1 MSKEAYTVVFESG
14 VDENLFF
21 DSGDGRDI
29 EVISR
34 LSSIP
39 GVASVKLD
47 EEEKT
52 SLLESAEVKNLEK
65 AKMPVKFSTAFYDGP
80 WPSTVVNTDLVGGAD
95 LTAPPVS
102 NGNSYDYQP
111 LGKAL
116 MSSVNITASS
126 GPAGFHSYQG
136 EDNLV
141 TANWEQVP
149 VGRYVDIVCIEA
161 GVPPDTSYNSR
172 EYYFDFAEYDPRTW
186 NLTLT
191 PNGSSNWIVSGTHR
205 GGTLSSANN
214 PTLIFHPGDTV
225 NFTNNASSSHPLE
238 LVDGSGNQL
247 PLVDNQGAANGETLT
262 YKISKWGNGGI
273 QFYYRCTIHTGSMVG
288 GVNLSLGANSKIVKM
303 DWSNYDSAMN
313 EPGNNQ
319 ISNPSAGW
327 LDEHGIGVMSAA
339 AGRINSWAIGSDVRV
354 IYIQDYDTLVA
365 YNAVLEWHKTKA
377 VNSETGKRNATICT
391 GAWGFSDE
399 YYDKAV
405 PIDNIT
411 TLTYY
416 SDGGGATTV
425 NRPGGGWGNDYSA
438 FEAAHMAP
446 KQFQDPFDNVK
457 KWCIIVPN
465 STQNSA
471 LKAANVAFDNV
482 TTAGHSPIY
491 HFRSI
496 GNAGNVFAKEGTPQ
510 WDNEFTA
517 NGRIINISTSGLSVS
532 GGSSSS
538 VSNVV
543 YYPLRVGDNGME
555 EEISIGAYQ
564 CSQLKPYVDFY
575 STRGPIVD
583 LFAPGN
589 HWYGPYHRY
598 GNPTDLFNQSGTT
611 SINGELMGYF
621 IGTSCAAPVAA
632 GAGALFV
639 EDYYS
644 KTRSYPSI
652 AKLREIMQNYAAHR
666 LESMNQIDWSNA
678 PTATQTIISP
688 AGELAWP
695 GPTVTYS
702 DPGSAF
708 QPVHATYLGYNLSTG
723 GSMIMQD
730 LFGSKNL
737 CTFLP
742 KAILQSNG
750 KFINSNG
757 TGIRRPKPGRTGMM
771 YPRRRLSIQK

>member
-1 MSKEAYTVVFESG
+1 MSKEEYTIVFESG

-21 DSGDGRDI
+21 DSGNGQNI

-34 LSSIP
+34 LSAIP
-39 GVASVKLD
+39 GVASVKID

-52 SLLESAEVKNLEK
+52 FLLESAEVKGLEQ
-65 AKMPVKFSTAFYDGP
+65 AKMPVPFSFNYDGP
-80 WPSTVVNTDLVGGAD
+80 WDSTQIQTDLVGGAD
-95 LTAPPVS
+95 LASSPVS

-116 MSSVNITASS
+116 MSSVNITAAS
-126 GPAGFHSYQG
+126 GPAGFFSYQG

-161 GVPPDTSYNSR
+161 GAPADTSYNGR
-172 EYYFDFAEYDPRTW
+172 DGYYDFAEYDPQTF
-186 NLTLT
+186 NITVT
-191 PNGSSNWIVSGTHR
+191 PNGSSSWFVTGSHR
-205 GGTLSSANN
+205 LGTLASVQNA
-214 PTLIFHPGDTV
+214 TLTFFPGDTI
-225 NFTNNASSSHPLE
+225 NITNNASSSHPLE

-247 PLVDNQGAANGETLT
+247 PFVDNQGAANGEVLT
-262 YKISKWGNGGI
+262 YKVSKWDNGSNI
-273 QFYYRCTIHTGSMVG
+273 FYYRCTIHTGSMVG
-288 GVNLSLGANSKIVKM
+288 SVNLSIGSNSKIVKM
-303 DWSNYDSAMN
+303 DWSTYDSALTAA
-313 EPGNNQ
+313 GNNQ

-327 LDEHGIGVMSAA
+327 LDDHGVGVMSAA

-354 IYIQDYDTLVA
+354 IYIENYSTLAA
-365 YNAVLEWHKTKA
+365 YNAVLEWHKTKP
-377 VNSETGKRNATICT
+377 VNPETGKRNATVTT
-391 GAWGFSDE
+391 GAWGYANY

-446 KQFQDPFDNVK
+446 KQFQDPFDNVR
-457 KWCIIVPN
+457 KWCIIVPD
-465 STQNSA
+465 STQNSG
-471 LKAANVAFDNV
+471 LKAVLTAFENV
-482 TTAGHSPIY
+482 TSSGHTPIY

-496 GNAGNVFAKEGTPQ
+496 GNAGNVLAKENTAK
-510 WDNEFTA
+510 WDNQFTA
-517 NGRIINISTSGLSVS
+517 NGRIINISISGSRVV
-532 GGSSSS
+532 GGTSSS
-538 VSNVV
+538 VSNVT
-543 YYPLRVGDNGME
+543 YYPLRVGDNGFE

-564 CSQLKPYVDFY
+564 ISQAKPYVDFY

-589 HWYGPYHRY
+589 HWYGPYHWY
-598 GNPTDLFNQSGTT
+598 GNANDLFNLQGNTN
-611 SINGELMGYF
+611 IGGELMGYF

-632 GAGALFV
+632 GAGALFI

-644 KTRSYPSI
+644 KTRNYPSI
-652 AKLREIMQNYAAHR
+652 AQLRRMMQNYAAVR
-666 LESMNQIDWSNA
+666 LEDINQIDWSNT
-678 PTATQTIISP
+678 PSATQTIISP

-695 GPTVTYS
+695 GPTTTYP
-702 DPGSAF
+702 DPGSDF
-708 QPVHATYLGYNLSTG
+708 NPVHATYIGQNLSFSG
-723 GSMIMQD
+723 AMIMQD

-757 TGIRRPKPGRTGMM
+757 TGIRRPKPGTTGMM